1 MMMMMMCM
9 LVSLCLG
16 LVVFLDLFV
25 NKEGDFNIV
34 Y

>member
-9 LVSLCLG
+9 FVSLCLG
-16 LVVFLDLFV
+16 LMVFLDLFV
-25 NKEGDFNIV
+25 NKEGVLV